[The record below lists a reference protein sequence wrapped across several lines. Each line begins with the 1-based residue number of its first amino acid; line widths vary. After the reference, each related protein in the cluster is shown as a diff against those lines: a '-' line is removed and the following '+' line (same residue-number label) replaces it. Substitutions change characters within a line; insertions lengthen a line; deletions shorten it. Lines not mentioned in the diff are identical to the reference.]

1 MAPRVLPAVRTNCV
15 GVVFAGSLLLASSA
29 MGAQEPQKPGN
40 YTAHE
45 WGTFTSM
52 VGRDGVVLE
61 GLQREEEAL
70 PKFVHDLLKVEE
82 YAEGGGKI
90 PASCVTQKMETPVIY
105 FHTDEPQKVHVSV
118 WFQRGLMTQF
128 FPLPSEVM
136 PQLADARQQ
145 RVDMSKVD
153 GSSLAWDLELV
164 PRSQPEPAEVPKVGA
179 DHPWAIARQVD
190 AAWVRTCPPGGSP
203 AKVEAEQYVFYRG
216 LGRAQPKLGLRST
229 AGGAVE
235 VENGMASAIP
245 FAAVLE
251 LGARGGR
258 FVVGRPLG
266 AGGRQTFELG
276 KVAFDA
282 DREMLSRRLGA
293 AVQHALEATGLFQ
306 DEARAMVA
314 TWSRSWFQKDG
325 SRVIY
330 VLPREQVDQMLPIG
344 FMPPPKEL
352 VRTLVGR
359 LEFITPEVQQEVEQA
374 VRNHDS
380 PDAALRAQATAR
392 LQGLDRF
399 LEPQLRNIA
408 QHGSDAAVRQKAER
422 LLAAATR

>member
-1 MAPRVLPAVRTNCV
+1 
-15 GVVFAGSLLLASSA
+15 
-29 MGAQEPQKPGN
+29 
-40 YTAHE
+40 
-45 WGTFTSM
+45 
-52 VGRDGVVLE
+52 
-61 GLQREEEAL
+61 
-70 PKFVHDLLKVEE
+70 
-82 YAEGGGKI
+82 
-90 PASCVTQKMETPVIY
+90 
-105 FHTDEPQKVHVSV
+105 
-118 WFQRGLMTQF
+118 
-128 FPLPSEVM
+128 
-136 PQLADARQQ
+136 
-145 RVDMSKVD
+145 
-153 GSSLAWDLELV
+153 
-164 PRSQPEPAEVPKVGA
+164 
-179 DHPWAIARQVD
+179 
-190 AAWVRTCPPGGSP
+190 VRTCPPSGAP
-203 AKVEAEQYVFYRG
+203 AKVEAEQYLFYRG
-216 LGRAQPKLGLRST
+216 LGRAQPKLAVRSR

-235 VENGMASAIP
+235 FENGMASAIP

-251 LGARGGR
+251 FGARGGR
-258 FVVGRPLG
+258 FAVGKPLA

-330 VLPREQVDQMLPIG
+330 VLPREQVDQMLPIS
-344 FMPPPKEL
+344 FQPPPKEL

-374 VRNHDS
+374 VRDHDS
-380 PDAALRAQATAR
+380 PDAAVRAQAAER